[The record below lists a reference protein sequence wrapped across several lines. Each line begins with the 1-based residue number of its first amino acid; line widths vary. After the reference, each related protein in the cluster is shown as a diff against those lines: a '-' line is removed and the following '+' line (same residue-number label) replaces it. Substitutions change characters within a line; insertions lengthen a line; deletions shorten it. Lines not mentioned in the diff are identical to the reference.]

1 MIRIAIIGDI
11 GSGKSYVAKL
21 FGFPV
26 FNADAEVAKLY
37 KKNKNCF
44 KKLKKKLP
52 NFIKTFPIEKKE
64 ITSAILSSRKN
75 LKKIIK
81 IVHPEVNSKMKSFIA
96 KHKKNKYLVL
106 DIPLILENKINIKK
120 DIIIFVDAK
129 KKEIDKKLKKRPN
142 INLKVVRKFRKI
154 QLSLELKR
162 KKSTFIIKNN
172 FKNNSVKNN
181 VKYIKKY
188 LINDRSYPRHRN
200 NRLVNF

>member
-11 GSGKSYVAKL
+11 GAGKSYVAKQ

-26 FNADAEVAKLY
+26 FNADREVAKIY
-37 KKNKNCF
+37 KKNKICF
-44 KKLKKKLP
+44 RKLKKILP
-52 NFIKTFPIEKKE
+52 NFIKTFPTDKKE
-64 ITSAILSSRKN
+64 ITSAILSNSKN

-81 IVHPEVNSKMKSFIA
+81 IVHPEVRSKMRTFIK
-96 KHKKNKYLVL
+96 KHRQKKFLVL

-129 KKEIDKKLKKRPN
+129 KKEIDKKLKKRHN
-142 INLKVVRKFRKI
+142 INLKVVKKFRKI

-162 KKSTFIIKNN
+162 KKSNFIIKNN
-172 FKNNSVKNN
+172 FKNNSVKND

-188 LINDRSYPRHRN
+188 LINDRSYSRH
-200 NRLVNF
+200 